1 MGIRAVIQSILRKQG
16 YEFVRYPIRQVLDDA
31 GVTVVLDV
39 GANLGQYGQELR
51 HLGYRGRIVSFEPQP
66 GPFRILAA
74 CASADPLWDVSPL
87 ALGSKPGTA
96 TLNVS
101 EQNASSSLLPIL
113 PIHVAS
119 APASRYTG
127 TVEVDVNTVDRVFD
141 AHCRPDDVVFLKV
154 DTQGFEREVLA
165 GAAGVLGRVAG
176 LQLEMSLVPLY
187 DGGPLIE
194 DLVGSLRAFG
204 FVPVWLNHG
213 FKDAETQRLLQVDGL
228 FLRPA
233 P

>member
-66 GPFRILAA
+66 GPFRTLAA
-74 CASADPLWDVSPL
+74 CAAADPLWDVSPL
-87 ALGSKPGTA
+87 ALGSEPGTA

-101 EQNASSSLLPIL
+101 EQDASSSLLPIL
-113 PIHVAS
+113 PAHVAS

-141 AHCRPDDVVFLKV
+141 THCRPDDVVFLKV

-165 GAAGVLGRVAG
+165 GAAGALGRVAG